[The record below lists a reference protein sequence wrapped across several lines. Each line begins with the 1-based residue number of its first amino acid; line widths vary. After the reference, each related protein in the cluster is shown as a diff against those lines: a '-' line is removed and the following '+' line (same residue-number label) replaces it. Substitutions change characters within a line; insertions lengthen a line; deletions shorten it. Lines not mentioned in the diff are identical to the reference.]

1 MGVVEDLA
9 RARDAYERREWAA
22 AYETLVDLDVSLDPD
37 DIARLATAAYLL
49 GRREDCLRALQRAF
63 QVCLDAGD
71 VPGAVRHG
79 FWVSWVAF
87 SGGDQAVCNGWAA
100 RCGRLL
106 ETVEG
111 DPVEHGYLLIHD
123 LFGHIFAEEND
134 EALGV
139 AERITE
145 YGRRFR
151 DPDLVAHGLNAEGRV
166 LLHLGHVREGLARL
180 DEAMVEISSGQ
191 MHPIFAGELYCSLIE
206 ACQEISDYGRV
217 VEWTRV
223 LTDWIDGQP
232 GLVPFTG
239 QCSVHRGQILR
250 LSGAFPAALEEF
262 ERAVERYLAS
272 GYEAPAGLAHGE
284 AGEVHRIRGDHG
296 AAEAAYEHALEH
308 GYEPQPGQAL
318 LWLARGQAPAALAAV
333 RRLLDGVQDPVYR
346 SKLLPGAVEVLLGTG
361 QVDEAAAVADELAA
375 VAESF
380 GCRALEAMAHY
391 AVGCSLLAQDRAA
404 DAMPRLSKAQS
415 TWHDLAAPYEA
426 ARCRLQLGRALRSL
440 ADEESAVAQ
449 LAAALRTFEELGA
462 APAARETT
470 QLLAPATPGG
480 LTERE
485 IEVLRLVATGRTNP
499 QIAETLVLSEK
510 TVARHLSNIFVK
522 LGVSSRT
529 AAAAFAFE
537 QRLV

>member
-37 DIARLATAAYLL
+37 DTARLATAAYLL
-49 GRREDCLRALQRAF
+49 GRRQDCLRALQRAS
-63 QVCLDAGD
+63 QVCLDADD

-100 RCGRLL
+100 RCSRLL
-106 ETVEG
+106 ETVGG
-111 DPVEHGYLLIHD
+111 DPVERGYLLIHE
-123 LFGHIFAEEND
+123 LFRHVLASEND
-134 EALGV
+134 EALEV

-145 YGRRFR
+145 YGRRFH
-151 DPDLVAHGLNAEGRV
+151 DADLVAQGLNAEGRV
-166 LLHLGHVREGLARL
+166 LLHLGRVPEGLARL
-180 DEAMVEISSGQ
+180 DETMVEIATGQ
-191 MHPIFAGELYCSLIE
+191 IHPIFAGELYCSLIE
-206 ACQEISDYGRV
+206 ACQEVSDYGRV
-217 VEWTRV
+217 AEWTRA
-223 LTDWIDGQP
+223 LTDWIESQP

-250 LSGAFPAALEEF
+250 FSGAFPAALEEF

-272 GYEAPAGLAHGE
+272 GFEAPAGLAHGE
-284 AGEVHRIRGDHG
+284 AGDVHRIRGEHA
-296 AAEAAYEHALEH
+296 AAEAAYERALGH

-318 LWLARGQAPAALAAV
+318 LWLARGQRPAALAAV
-333 RRLLDGVQDPVYR
+333 RRLLDEVQDPVHR
-346 SKLLPGAVEVLLGTG
+346 SKLLPAAVEVLLGTG
-361 QVDEAAAVADELAA
+361 QVDEAVRAADELAS
-375 VAESF
+375 VAASF
-380 GCRALEAMAHY
+380 GCRVLDAMAHY
-391 AVGCSLLAQDRAA
+391 AAGCSLLAQDRAA
-404 DAMPRLSKAQS
+404 DAVPRLRNAQA

-426 ARCRLQLGRALRSL
+426 ARCGLQLGRALRNL

-449 LAAALRTFEELGA
+449 LAAALRTFEDLGA
-462 APAARETT
+462 APAARETS
-470 QLLAPATPGG
+470 QLLTPATPGG

-485 IEVLRLVATGRTNP
+485 IEVLRLVAAGRTNP

-510 TVARHLSNIFVK
+510 TVARHLSNIFTK
-522 LGVSSRT
+522 LEVSSRT